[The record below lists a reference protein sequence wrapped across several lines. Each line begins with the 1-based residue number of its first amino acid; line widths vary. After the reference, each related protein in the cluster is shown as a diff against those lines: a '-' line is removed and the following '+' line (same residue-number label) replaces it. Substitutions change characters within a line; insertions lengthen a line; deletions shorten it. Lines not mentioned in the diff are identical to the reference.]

1 MWNMVDRWVVAGLA
15 LALAVSAA
23 ALFVAYTHCPRVLP
37 AAPPKPKIV
46 LVPIDFVLD
55 SSPVDGVIRDLVSLA
70 QRKDVAGVVLV
81 INSPGGT
88 VSATEALYSALA
100 GLNKTKYAVV
110 NGLAASG
117 AYYVAMAAEKIYATP
132 SSWVGSI
139 GVVAVMW
146 PDEYFYDIP
155 DYVYTTGPLKYYGKE
170 LTDYYND
177 IERVRMN
184 FVQAVLRGRAGRIKA
199 DPQVFETA
207 AIFTAEDALRLGLVD
222 AVGGV
227 FDAVRDMAQR
237 LGLKEY
243 EVKFLRELG
252 NASASPAAAFRVDL
266 ERLMNSTP
274 VPIFYILPTAVQWRV
289 TTNGAS
295 NATAATPARPEKPY
309 VLLDLAHNNMVPRSF
324 IEVLRAELA
333 QRGYVL
339 VTASSEYQL
348 TTLLSNATALVV
360 VNPTAPFSKD
370 AVRAVLNAT
379 ARGVRVA
386 YFYDLRTSAIITVSG
401 VSYVAPYSS
410 YTIFDPLP
418 MYYNMSGLRAVY
430 NFTAGGLNYTQ
441 NWQYVEARPRG
452 DWPLLRGVE
461 RLLLFSPSAV
471 STNAPYRLE
480 VRGYVFGYGW
490 GNYTVAAQTG
500 NFTFIGA
507 VRSFTP
513 YFITLADNWHFF
525 KNIVDWLVEPRPIER
540 KQGPISAVIY
550 TS

>member
-1 MWNMVDRWVVAGLA
+1 MADKWVVAGLV

-23 ALFVAYTHCPRVLP
+23 ALFVAYAQCQKGQVST
-37 AAPPKPKIV
+37 APPKPKIV

-55 SSPVDGVIRDLVSLA
+55 SSPVDGVIRDLINLA

-110 NGLAASG
+110 SGLAASG
-117 AYYVAMAAEKIYATP
+117 AYYVAVAAEKIYATP

-207 AIFTAEDALRLGLVD
+207 AVFTAEDALRLGLVD

-243 EVKFLRELG
+243 EVKYLRELG
-252 NASASPAAAFRVDL
+252 NASVSPAAAFKVDL
-266 ERLMNSTP
+266 GRLMNSTP

-289 TTNGAS
+289 SANGAS
-295 NATAATPARPEKPY
+295 NATAPPPARPEKPY

-324 IEVLRAELA
+324 VEVLRAELA

-339 VTASSEYQL
+339 AAASSEYQL
-348 TTLLSNATALVV
+348 TTLLANATALVI
-360 VNPTAPFSKD
+360 VNPTAPFSRD

-386 YFYDLRTSAIITVSG
+386 YFYDLRASAIVTVSG
-401 VSYVAPYSS
+401 VSYVAPYSL
-410 YTIFDPLP
+410 YAVFDPLP

-430 NFTAGGLNYTQ
+430 NFTAGALNYTQ
-441 NWQYVEARPRG
+441 NWQYVEAKPRG
-452 DWPLLRGVE
+452 GWQLLRGVE

-490 GNYTVAAQTG
+490 GDYTVAAQAG

-507 VRSFTP
+507 VRAFTP
-513 YFITLADNWHFF
+513 YFITLADNWRFF
-525 KNIVDWLVEPRPIER
+525 KNVVDWLVEPRPIAKR
-540 KQGPISAVIY
+540 QGPISAVIY